1 MILYQLKK
9 FKRHIF
15 FTGYQTKCVTKLL
28 FRPLMTSQLLRFI
41 FSHPQAMT
49 EGEGDDGK
57 PEIQKIKYIKKK
69 KNKKYKNK
77 ENIQKKRTF

>member
-1 MILYQLKK
+1 
-9 FKRHIF
+9 
-15 FTGYQTKCVTKLL
+15 
-28 FRPLMTSQLLRFI
+28 
-41 FSHPQAMT
+41 MT

-77 ENIQKKRTF
+77 ENIQKKELFR